1 MDRDPG
7 PGEPAEHRLTA
18 AAGARTP
25 DAPRRGGAATSPQER
40 FTKAPDPVGLAVAR
54 VAQKA
59 VEPNTVILFG
69 SRARGDHRPDS
80 DVDLLVICR
89 TEHAMPTPRIK
100 RAIKAYFAQN
110 PPELGVD
117 IIPMAREKFEYS
129 RRAKNHVAGQALRD
143 GIIMSDER
151 LDHSNRYE
159 DGYPDSW
166 PDVKQRLRATH
177 RHLRTFEREFS
188 HPEGEQESYGF
199 NAQQAVENAMKAWMS
214 AADIDYQRIRDLQD
228 TAERILNDPA
238 ESQTLAAEQLRLLMN
253 YTTFEDPDH
262 PAEYDNWLTKYAV
275 TYRYEGTGF
284 RMDDL
289 EKNRFRQ
296 EIIAAALTF
305 VNRAHELCGTDPS
318 DLQ

>member
-1 MDRDPG
+1 M
-7 PGEPAEHRLTA
+7 
-18 AAGARTP
+18 
-25 DAPRRGGAATSPQER
+25 SPQKH
-40 FTKAPDPVGLAVAR
+40 FPKAPDPIGLAVAR

-89 TEHAMPTPRIK
+89 TEHAMPTSRIK
-100 RAIKAYFAQN
+100 RATKAYFAQH

-117 IIPMAREKFEYS
+117 IIPMGKEKFEYS

-143 GIIMSDER
+143 GIIMSGET
-151 LDHSNRYE
+151 LDSSNRHE
-159 DGYPDSW
+159 DDYPNSW
-166 PDVKQRLRATH
+166 PDVKQRLQATY
-177 RHLRTFEREFS
+177 RHLGTFEREFS

-199 NAQQAVENAMKAWMS
+199 HAQQAIENAIKAWMS
-214 AADIDYQRIRDLQD
+214 AANIDYQRIHDLQD
-228 TAERILNDPA
+228 TAERILTDPA
-238 ESQTLAAEQLRLLMN
+238 ESQTLAAEQLRALMD
-253 YTTFEDPDH
+253 YTRFEDPAH
-262 PAEYDNWLTKYAV
+262 PAESENWLTKYAV

-284 RMDDL
+284 RMDGL

-296 EIIAAALTF
+296 EIMAAALTF
-305 VNRAHELCGTDPS
+305 VNRAHQLCGTDES